1 MPNYLLMVVQLEAR
15 IGIGFGQTAGPV
27 QGPAAAVG
35 QVGDLESYWQ
45 FVRENPLDF
54 NGWVYLVQVT
64 RIWLKNLR
72 NCKRTF
78 L

>member
-1 MPNYLLMVVQLEAR
+1 MRVVQLEAR

-27 QGPAAAVG
+27 QGPAAVAG
-35 QVGDLESYWQ
+35 QAGDLEAYWQ

-64 RIWLKNLR
+64 RVWFK
-72 NCKRTF
+72 KT
-78 L
+78 